1 MSLKLADDTEKRLVA
16 SIKRFFEEEMDEPI
30 GDLKALRVLDFCL
43 REIAP
48 SVYNQAIAD
57 AQAYLDVQRRRPQR
71 QQVRGGVRLLEEVT
85 RSRHSAAEGVE
96 VCTPARKSASAA
108 KRHVRAPSSDRRTM
122 RWPYRCRQRTA
133 GG

>member
-1 MSLKLADDTEKRLVA
+1 MTLKPSDETEQRLIS

-57 AQAYLDVQRRRPQR
+57 AQAYLTVSVADLSGSKYEAEFDYWQR
-71 QQVRGGVRLLEEVT
+71 
-85 RSRHSAAEGVE
+85 
-96 VCTPARKSASAA
+96 K
-108 KRHVRAPSSDRRTM
+108 
-122 RWPYRCRQRTA
+122 
-133 GG
+133 